1 MHYIIKQ
8 FSIKK
13 LLTNRYNNIWPLY
26 IYERR
31 RHIHVYIAFSLPS
44 FLPSSLLH
52 PVSPFLCL
60 SVTLSVTLSLSPLSL
75 SPSLS
80 LLLSL
85 SLLTPSLSPSLLS
98 HSLYPSPLSD
108 LLHIHRQTQLI
119 IHVLT
124 YRHFIHW
131 RYFGYTLKILEMS

>member
-1 MHYIIKQ
+1 MHYVIKQ

-75 SPSLS
+75 STSLS
-80 LLLSL
+80 LSYCLSL
-85 SLLTPSLSPSLLS
+85 SLLPPSHPPSSLTRFIHPLSQTYCIFTDRHNLSYTSLLIGIS
-98 HSLYPSPLSD
+98 FIGDTSD
-108 LLHIHRQTQLI
+108 IH
-119 IHVLT
+119 
-124 YRHFIHW
+124 
-131 RYFGYTLKILEMS
+131 